1 MEEVIFISYRLG
13 YGQKWQFPL
22 FLSVS
27 LNHWNA
33 STAFWYL
40 MKQNLN
46 TSLSVFLILSVI
58 LVTGCGKKREKTKPR
73 LTDISES
80 VYASA
85 RIKAQDQYTIF
96 PSMNGTLKEVMVEAG
111 DTVAENQDLFS
122 LDDLASKLNS
132 ENARLAL
139 QLAEENAQKGSGK
152 RKELEI
158 ALNLAKEK
166 YKLDS
171 DLLKRQR
178 NLWSQ
183 GVGSKAELDQK
194 ELAAENSKSNLESA
208 RSRLEQ
214 INTQLANDLQK
225 ARNNFQI
232 SQKQKG
238 DFVIRSVHK
247 GRVFDVLK
255 KTGEVVSPQTPLA
268 VIGDAGSFVI
278 EMEVDQTD
286 ITRIQHGQ
294 LVTLTMD
301 SYRNQVFEATV
312 TKIYPIMDERSR
324 TFKVEALFKKTPP
337 ALYPNLTAEANI
349 IILQKVKSLTIPR
362 NYLVDGKF
370 VLVGKDDKKEV
381 TTGLKDYQKVE
392 ILSGIDSSTV
402 LFKP

>member
-1 MEEVIFISYRLG
+1 MRHYLKNST
-13 YGQKWQFPL
+13 L
-22 FLSVS
+22 FL
-27 LNHWNA
+27 
-33 STAFWYL
+33 F
-40 MKQNLN
+40 
-46 TSLSVFLILSVI
+46 ILATMV
-58 LVTGCGKKREKTKPR
+58 LWGCGKKREQTKPR
-73 LTDISES
+73 LSEISES

-85 RIKAQDQYTIF
+85 RIKAVDQYTIF
-96 PSMNGTLKEVMVEAG
+96 PSMNGTLKEVLVEAG
-111 DTVAENQDLFS
+111 DTVKENQDLFR
-122 LDDLASKLNS
+122 LDDLTSKLNS

-139 QLAEENAQKGSGK
+139 QLAEENAQKGSEK
-152 RKELEI
+152 RNELKI
-158 ALNLAKEK
+158 AINLAREK
-166 YKLDS
+166 YNLDA
-171 DLLKRQR
+171 DLLKKQK
-178 NLWSQ
+178 NLWAQ
-183 GVGSKAELDQK
+183 GVGSKADLDQR

-208 RSRLEQ
+208 QSRLEQ

-225 ARNNFQI
+225 ARNNYQI

-238 DFVIRSVHK
+238 DFMIRSVHK

-268 VIGDAGSFVI
+268 IIGDAGSFLI

-286 ITRIQHGQ
+286 ITRVQHGQ

-324 TFKVEALFKKTPP
+324 TFKVEALFKQTPP

-349 IILQKVKSLTIPR
+349 IISQKAKSLTIPR
-362 NYLVDGKF
+362 NYLVDGKY
-370 VLVGKDDKKEV
+370 VLVGKDEKKEV

>member
-1 MEEVIFISYRLG
+1 
-13 YGQKWQFPL
+13 
-22 FLSVS
+22 
-27 LNHWNA
+27 
-33 STAFWYL
+33 

-46 TSLSVFLILSVI
+46 TSLSVFLILSV
-58 LVTGCGKKREKTKPR
+58 LFFAGCGKKREQTKPR
-73 LTDISES
+73 LSDISES

-85 RIKAQDQYTIF
+85 RIKALDQYTIF
-96 PSMNGTLKEVMVEAG
+96 PSMNGTLKEVKVEAG
-111 DTVAENQDLFS
+111 DTVAENQDLFR

-139 QLAEENAQKGSGK
+139 QLAEENAQKGSEK

-171 DLLKRQR
+171 DLLKRQK

-208 RSRLEQ
+208 LNRLEQ
-214 INTQLANDLQK
+214 INTQLTNDLQK

-232 SQKQKG
+232 SQKQNG
-238 DFVIRSVHK
+238 DFMIRSVHK

-268 VIGDAGSFVI
+268 IIGDAGSFVI

-324 TFKVEALFKKTPP
+324 TFKVEALFKQTPP

-349 IILQKVKSLTIPR
+349 IILQKSKSLTIPR
-362 NYLVDGKF
+362 NYLVDGKY
-370 VLVGKDDKKEV
+370 VLVGKDEKKEV
-381 TTGLKDYQKVE
+381 KTGLKDYQKVE